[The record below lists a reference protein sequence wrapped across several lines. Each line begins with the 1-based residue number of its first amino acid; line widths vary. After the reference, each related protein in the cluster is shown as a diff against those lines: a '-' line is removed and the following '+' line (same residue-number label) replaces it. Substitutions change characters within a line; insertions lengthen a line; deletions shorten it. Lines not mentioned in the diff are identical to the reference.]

1 MKWFSIIQISFDLL
15 SVIIEIFEKD
25 IAEINLLLQFFVLRQ
40 RQRFLWKLL
49 RQLGDLSRTEGEL
62 ITSLFLVP
70 LKYFNN
76 SAQYHEVVCCA

>member
-40 RQRFLWKLL
+40 RQRFLWKLFTAT
-49 RQLGDLSRTEGEL
+49 RRFISYRGWIDYLS
-62 ITSLFLVP
+62 IPSPIKIF
-70 LKYFNN
+70 
-76 SAQYHEVVCCA
+76 